1 MRLRSLKSGGPEA
14 PWGGKIC
21 KEKNR
26 PSQNAQSYACVSKKY
41 QYNDD
46 DDEEEEEVEEEG
58 EFDDDNNNIITVTI
72 TIIIR

>member
-26 PSQNAQSYACVSKKY
+26 PSQNPQSYACVSKKY

-46 DDEEEEEVEEEG
+46 EEEEEEVEEEG